1 MTRPAPGHAVW
12 RGRLEGMGTMASI
25 AERLSEL
32 GIVLPAV
39 AAPVAAY
46 VPAVVSGTTVH
57 TSGQL
62 PFIDGVLPRIGKV
75 GIGAGTVSAEDARVL
90 ARQAALNAL
99 AAVAAE
105 IGSLDRVVRVVKIN
119 GFVASAPGFTGQS
132 SVVNGA
138 SDVVGEIFGERGRHA
153 RSSIGV
159 AELPLGSPVEIE
171 LSVEFA

>member
-1 MTRPAPGHAVW
+1 MTSV
-12 RGRLEGMGTMASI
+12 T
-25 AERLSEL
+25 ERLSEL
-32 GIVLPAV
+32 GITLPAV

-46 VPAVVSGTTVH
+46 VPAVVSGSLVH

-62 PFIDGVLPRIGKV
+62 PFIDGALSRTGKV
-75 GIGAGTVSAEDARVL
+75 GSGAEFVSPDDAAAL

-105 IGSLDRVVRVVKIN
+105 LGSLDRVVRVVKLT

-132 SVVNGA
+132 AVVNGA
-138 SDVVGEIFGERGRHA
+138 SNVLGEIFGERGRHA

-159 AELPLGSPVEIE
+159 AELPLDSPVEVE
-171 LSVEFA
+171 LSVEFV